1 MILFSVIGSDAER
14 QEALVITANPGRSHC
29 LGSMKGDS
37 FPCVERPDNNLSI
50 PAEPG
55 QYCTGQLTLRTV
67 GLYYLSSAMVSQ
79 QITEDPYTEVL
90 YPYPGSNLTDST
102 TPSVA
107 VFILKKASA
116 EL

>member
-1 MILFSVIGSDAER
+1 
-14 QEALVITANPGRSHC
+14 
-29 LGSMKGDS
+29 MKGDS
-37 FPCVERPDNNLSI
+37 FPCVQRPDNNLSI

-67 GLYYLSSAMVSQ
+67 GLYYLSSARVSQ
-79 QITEDPYTEVL
+79 QITENPYTEVL
-90 YPYPGSNLTDST
+90 YPHPGNNLTDST